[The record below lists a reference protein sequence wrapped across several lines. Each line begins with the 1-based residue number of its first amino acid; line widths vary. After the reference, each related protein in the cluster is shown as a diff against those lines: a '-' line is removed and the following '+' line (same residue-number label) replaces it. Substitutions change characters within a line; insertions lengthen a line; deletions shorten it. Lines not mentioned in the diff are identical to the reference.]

1 MSLLDTNQIENL
13 VLEFC
18 ANNHLSVQLSYEMPA
33 GYETAFGTYD
43 VTINTLFFNL
53 EMLKNAP
60 KYEVLFYL
68 YHELRHAVQYL
79 NPEMFDMQIQESR
92 VYVVLYNGTC
102 YKLTDNDWRE
112 CALED
117 DESYF
122 TNAYLS
128 LPYEVDANTFAYEMV
143 KNLCGDL
150 PELRELYNAWMPEER
165 WAYAKLKALFCQ
177 IDEALSE

>member
-1 MSLLDTNQIENL
+1 MNRLNANRIETL
-13 VLEFC
+13 VSEFC
-18 ANNHLSVQLSYEMPA
+18 ADNQLSVQVSYEMPA

-60 KYEVLFYL
+60 EHEVLFYL

-79 NPEMFDMQIQESR
+79 HPEVFDTQIQESR
-92 VYVVLYNGTC
+92 FYVVLYNGTC
-102 YKLTDNDWRE
+102 YKLVGNDWQE
-112 CALED
+112 CALEG

-128 LPYEVDANTFAYEMV
+128 LPYEVDANAYAYEKV
-143 KNLCGDL
+143 KALCGDSL
-150 PELRELYNAWMPEER
+150 ELLELYNAWVPEKR
-165 WAYAKLKALFCQ
+165 WTYEALKALFCQ
-177 IDEALSE
+177 IDGALKV

>member
-1 MSLLDTNQIENL
+1 MNHLNSNKIETL
-13 VLEFC
+13 VSEFC
-18 ANNHLSVQLSYEMPA
+18 ADNNLSVQLSYEMPV

-43 VTINTLFFNL
+43 VTVNTLFFNL

-60 KYEVLFYL
+60 EYEVLFYL

-79 NPEMFDMQIQESR
+79 HPEVFDTQIQKSR

-102 YKLTDNDWRE
+102 YKLVENDWHE
-112 CALED
+112 CVLEG

-128 LPYEVDANTFAYEMV
+128 LPYEVDANTFAYETV

-150 PELRELYNAWMPEER
+150 PELRELYNAWIPEER
-165 WAYAKLKALFCQ
+165 WTYEKLKALFCQ
-177 IDEALSE
+177 IDGALKV

>member
-1 MSLLDTNQIENL
+1 MSLLNASRIETL
-13 VLEFC
+13 VSEFC
-18 ANNHLSVQLSYEMPA
+18 ADNHLTVQVSYEMPV

-79 NPEMFDMQIQESR
+79 HPEMFDEQIQESR

-102 YKLTDNDWRE
+102 YKLVENSWQE
-112 CALED
+112 CALGG

-122 TNAYLS
+122 ANAYLS
-128 LPYEVDANTFAYEMV
+128 LPYEVDANTFAYESV

-150 PELRELYNAWMPEER
+150 PELRELYSAWIPEER
-165 WAYAKLKALFCQ
+165 WSYEELKALFCR
-177 IDEALSE
+177 IDGALNG